1 MGRHALIAA
10 AAISLLARS
19 ALADGSALR
28 PSVGFRDCATDS
40 IGEASF
46 LQALALELDVRSLRG
61 NDRSQDPRIDVHFY
75 CDASALIR
83 IGRNADAIERRVRFD
98 DVSRP
103 QRARAVALVVAE
115 LFRTQ
120 GAALAAAEAS
130 APAESAMPRAEGD
143 PTRDAGPA
151 ELGGARPLFRIGV
164 AARAAVA
171 GPGSLFGGNVGAN
184 LGFLYLQGDLLLARR
199 TVPSGTIVS
208 GVAALRA
215 GRTFALVRPRPF
227 ELRGGASLAA
237 GGTWA
242 VGDSRAAGTIAEEV
256 VLPYV
261 DFRLEVVGCLRASPA
276 FAPDVV
282 LYAGRAAGIL
292 ARADSQETQA
302 TGGWFAGAEVGLRF

>member
-10 AAISLLARS
+10 AAISLIARS
-19 ALADGSALR
+19 ALAEGSALR

-46 LQALALELDVRSLRG
+46 LQALALELDVRSLRA
-61 NDRSQDPRIDVHFY
+61 NERDQDARIDVHFY

-120 GAALAAAEAS
+120 GAAFSTAEAS
-130 APAESAMPRAEGD
+130 APAVSTTPQLDRDRA
-143 PTRDAGPA
+143 RDARTA
-151 ELGGARPLFRIGV
+151 AAGGARPLFRVGA
-164 AARAAVA
+164 AARAAVG
-171 GPGSLFGGNVGAN
+171 GPGNLFGGNVGAN
-184 LGFLYLQGDLLLARR
+184 FGFIYLQGDLLLGRR
-199 TVPSGTIVS
+199 TVRSGTIGS

-215 GRTFALVRPRPF
+215 GRTFALVPPRRL

-242 VGDSRAAGTIAEEV
+242 VGDSRDARTIAQEV
-256 VLPYV
+256 ILPYV

-276 FAPDVV
+276 FEPDVV

-292 ARADSQETQA
+292 ARADSQETHA
-302 TGGWFAGAEVGLRF
+302 TGGWFAGAEVGVRF